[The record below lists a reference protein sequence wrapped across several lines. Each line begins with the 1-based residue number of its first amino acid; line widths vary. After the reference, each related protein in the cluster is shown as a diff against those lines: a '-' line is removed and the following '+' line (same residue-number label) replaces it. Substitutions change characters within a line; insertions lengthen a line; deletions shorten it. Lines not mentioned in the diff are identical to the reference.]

1 MVFAY
6 IICINNYK
14 AKNVPPLRACV
25 NDGKK
30 FARFLLSKF
39 PEQALQIKPLLDGE
53 ATYDRIISLFERASS
68 DTSIQ
73 KGDLVIFFYA
83 GHGTRTKAPD
93 GWQAEG
99 GLLEMICPHD
109 IDTSKDGKNI
119 HGIPDFVVGTLL
131 GRLANARGANVVS
144 T

>member
-6 IICINNYK
+6 IICINEYK
-14 AKNVPPLRACV
+14 AKTVPPLRACV

-30 FARFLLSKF
+30 FARFLMSKF
-39 PEQALQIKPLLDGE
+39 PEQALQLKPLLDQE

-73 KGDLVIFFYA
+73 SGDLVIFFYA
-83 GHGTRTKAPD
+83 GHGAQIKTTS
-93 GWQAEG
+93 GWQTEDDM
-99 GLLEMICPHD
+99 LEILCPHD
-109 IDTSKDGKNI
+109 IDTSKEGKNI